1 MSGMHGYREKLI
13 TTHSNL
19 LSWDKNARDRASD
32 GIIKNAEGI
41 SKWLTQETVRT
52 KVEQLRK
59 KMGFKQNNKT
69 GNLRNYKTQTV
80 NREIINEET
89 IKKSKTGDIL
99 VSGEPMH
106 QIEQNYYAGSQFTNE
121 FSEIKSSLKDKNFT
135 KIRDLK
141 VW

>member
-1 MSGMHGYREKLI
+1 MHGYREKLI

-106 QIEQNYYAGSQFTNE
+106 QIEQNYYAGSQFMNE